1 MSESPAPAAAPP
13 PAAWRFA
20 RFELK
25 PGERQLVADGVP
37 VKLGGRAFDMLVALL
52 ERHQRVVSK
61 HELMDVVWPKLVVEE
76 NNLQVQVLA
85 LRKLL
90 GPAAIATVPGRGYRL
105 TLAVEVVGPASRASP
120 AAPPPLPSPQRTNL
134 TARLPPMVGRAA
146 DLAALR
152 GLLREHTLVSIVGA
166 GGIGKTRLAQA
177 LVAEIAGDFP
187 DGAWLVELASLAD
200 PALVASA
207 VARVAGITLSAER
220 PAVEAVVS
228 VLRSQRM
235 LLALDNCEH
244 LLDGVVDLVDALRR
258 AAPDVRLLVTSQEPL
273 KVVDEQVYRLVTL
286 AVPPAQAEDAGDY
299 SAVQLFVAA
308 AKAAEP
314 RFALTRRNVG
324 AVADICRHLDGIPL
338 ALQLAAAR
346 VPLLGIEGLRARLDE
361 RFHVLTGGART
372 VLRRHQTLR
381 GALEWS
387 HGLLTAEEQAVFR
400 RLGVFAGGF
409 TLEAAQEVAADAT
422 VSHWQVLEHLGAL
435 VDKSLVVAEGE
446 DLPRYRLL
454 ETTRAFALERLGEA
468 GETDEHLRRH
478 AVTTRDLVRALA
490 KDPWR
495 TTPAAF
501 AALVAEIDNVRA
513 AVAWAVAAP
522 EERLLAIELN
532 VEAFRV
538 WYASALLAEG
548 LAHCLAARPLLD
560 ATIPPLVA
568 AKFWL
573 AYAKSGQYSPR
584 ADCFEAA
591 QRAARMFGDLG
602 EASLAYDAYATVA
615 AIGARR
621 GAVAETDAALAAAE
635 RIEDPGWPSR
645 QRAAVRF
652 GRYLWCQMGG
662 RYAQALEYARQQQQ
676 LYREDG
682 SVVGEQ
688 FAIGNLGF
696 ALLALGRPEAAL
708 AEVRPAFAR
717 LEALNAGAGAGHV
730 IGAEAIALAMLGRHD
745 EARARARIA
754 YARLQHEGDTLW
766 LLEPLAS
773 SAAALGRP
781 ADAARI
787 AGFVDARYATTGE
800 VRRAPARERR
810 AELDALL
817 DAGLA
822 DDERRELLAAGA
834 VMSDDEAFALA
845 LGDRS

>member
-61 HELMDVVWPKLVVEE
+61 RELMDVVWPKLVVEE

-105 TLAVEVVGPASRASP
+105 TLAVEVVGAAARASP
-120 AAPPPLPSPQRTNL
+120 AAPPPVPSPQRTNL

-152 GLLREHTLVSIVGA
+152 VLFREHTLVSIVGA

-258 AAPDVRLLVTSQEPL
+258 VAPDVRLLVTSQEPL
-273 KVVDEQVYRLVTL
+273 KVVDEQVFRLVTL

-591 QRAARMFGDLG
+591 QRAAGMFGDLG
-602 EASLAYDAYATVA
+602 EASLAYDAYAAVA

-745 EARARARIA
+745 EARARARVA

-810 AELDALL
+810 AALDALL

>member
-1 MSESPAPAAAPP
+1 MSESPAPAAALP

-61 HELMDVVWPKLVVEE
+61 RELMDVVWPKLVVEE

-105 TLAVEVVGPASRASP
+105 TLAVEVVGAAARASP

-324 AVADICRHLDGIPL
+324 AVADVCRHLDGIPL

-560 ATIPPLVA
+560 AAIPPLVA

-845 LGDRS
+845 LGNRS

>member
-61 HELMDVVWPKLVVEE
+61 RELMDVVWPKLVVEE

-105 TLAVEVVGPASRASP
+105 TLAVEVVGAAARASP

-324 AVADICRHLDGIPL
+324 AVADVCRHLDGIPL

-800 VRRAPARERR
+800 VRHAPARERR
-810 AELDALL
+810 AALDALL
-817 DAGLA
+817 AAGLA

-845 LGDRS
+845 LGNRS

>member
-61 HELMDVVWPKLVVEE
+61 RELMDVVWPKLVVEE

-105 TLAVEVVGPASRASP
+105 TLAVEVVGAAARASP

-324 AVADICRHLDGIPL
+324 AVADVCRHLDGIPL

>member
-105 TLAVEVVGPASRASP
+105 TLAVEVVGAAARASP
-120 AAPPPLPSPQRTNL
+120 AAPPPVPSPQRTNL

-513 AVAWAVAAP
+513 AVAWAVVAP

-682 SVVGEQ
+682 SIVGEQ

-696 ALLALGRPEAAL
+696 ALLALGRPETAL

-817 DAGLA
+817 VAGLA

>member
-61 HELMDVVWPKLVVEE
+61 RELMDVVWPKLVVEE

-105 TLAVEVVGPASRASP
+105 TLAVEVVGAAARASP

-314 RFALTRRNVG
+314 RFALTRRNIG

-754 YARLQHEGDTLW
+754 YARLQQEGDTLW

>member
-105 TLAVEVVGPASRASP
+105 TLAVEVVGAASRASP

-324 AVADICRHLDGIPL
+324 AVADVCRHLDGIPL

>member
-61 HELMDVVWPKLVVEE
+61 RELMDVVWPKLVVEE

-105 TLAVEVVGPASRASP
+105 TLAVEVVGAAARASP

-513 AVAWAVAAP
+513 AIAWAVAAP

-745 EARARARIA
+745 EARARARTA

-822 DDERRELLAAGA
+822 DDERREFLAAGA

>member
-61 HELMDVVWPKLVVEE
+61 RELMDVVWPKLVVEE

-105 TLAVEVVGPASRASP
+105 TLAVEVVGAAARASP

-817 DAGLA
+817 AAGLA